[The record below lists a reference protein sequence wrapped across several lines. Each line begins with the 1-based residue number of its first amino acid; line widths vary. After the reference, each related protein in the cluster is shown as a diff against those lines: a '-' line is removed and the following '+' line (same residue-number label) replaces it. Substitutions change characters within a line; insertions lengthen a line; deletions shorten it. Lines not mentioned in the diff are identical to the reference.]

1 MKIATEIATAAAGIA
16 TEAPT
21 MFWFENMS
29 DEELLQAIYI
39 RPRVP
44 PLVQNLAKRLQEALD
59 SQLLVLQQQGSMRA
73 PRRY

>member
-1 MKIATEIATAAAGIA
+1 MTAITDTATTETSAA
-16 TEAPT
+16 
-21 MFWFENMS
+21 FWFENMS

-39 RPRVP
+39 RPAQP
-44 PLVQNLAKRLQEALD
+44 PLVLSLAQRLQEALD